1 MGNHIYPSDGDILLH
16 KKGNYYKVLESH
28 AKDSETLETVVI
40 YQSVTSK
47 EVWVRPWIMFTDDR
61 FKIAIKGEDL

>member
-1 MGNHIYPSDGDILLH
+1 LGNHIYPKNGDILIH
-16 KKGNYYKVLESH
+16 KKGNYYKVLESI
-28 AKDSETLETVVI
+28 AKDSETLERVVV

-61 FKIAIKGEDL
+61 FKVAIRDEHL